1 MSEGVA
7 RFLEICPDALAIL
20 GSDGRFIEAN
30 AAWLDLFDRAPA
42 DLVEQAFI
50 ELIHPD
56 DRRRVLSAFERMQT
70 DPTTMALEIR
80 FRATDGNYKWL
91 DCRLI
96 PDLESGRIFLH
107 ARAIHQKHT
116 FDPDEELPYRQLF
129 EDSLD
134 GIYQTS
140 PEGCFIMANDG
151 MARLLGYSS
160 PEELIETITDIRS
173 QLFVTPTDRE
183 ESLKLAEQEGDTV
196 NYAEIQLY
204 RKDRSRV
211 WVSLQGRIVRN
222 PDGTRH
228 HHEGI
233 MRDITSQ
240 KQSQHEL
247 EGYVRDLEE
256 ARSRL
261 EMQSSDLASAR
272 DAAEAATRAKSAF
285 LASMSHEIRTPMNG
299 ILGFTNLL
307 LDTRLDEEQRDY
319 VRTVRSC
326 GNSLL
331 TVLNDILDFSK
342 IEAGKLD
349 LVYVDFD
356 LGAIVRE
363 VGDLHARRAKSKGLD
378 FTCWVAPD
386 LDIRINGDPARLR
399 QILMNLVTNAVKFTG
414 TGRVAIRVE
423 REGPRNGPASV
434 RFSVQDTGIGISRI
448 SIDKLFQPFSQADS
462 SLTRVHGGTGLGL
475 AISKQWVELLGGTI
489 GVESEEGTGS
499 TFWFTVPLKESSSP
513 HENPASQVAD
523 PPTEEQAPR
532 KSTRVLV
539 VEDNLIN
546 QKLVLKMLDIMGY
559 RADAVANGKE
569 AFDAIQKMGYDIVL
583 MDVLMPEMDGMEAS
597 GRIREKIQR
606 ENQPVIIAMT
616 ANAMKGDREKCLEAG
631 MDDYLA
637 KPINKQD
644 LAAML
649 GQHGK
654 D

>member
-1 MSEGVA
+1 
-7 RFLEICPDALAIL
+7 
-20 GSDGRFIEAN
+20 
-30 AAWLDLFDRAPA
+30 
-42 DLVEQAFI
+42 
-50 ELIHPD
+50 
-56 DRRRVLSAFERMQT
+56 
-70 DPTTMALEIR
+70 
-80 FRATDGNYKWL
+80 
-91 DCRLI
+91 
-96 PDLESGRIFLH
+96 
-107 ARAIHQKHT
+107 
-116 FDPDEELPYRQLF
+116 
-129 EDSLD
+129 
-134 GIYQTS
+134 
-140 PEGCFIMANDG
+140 
-151 MARLLGYSS
+151 
-160 PEELIETITDIRS
+160 
-173 QLFVTPTDRE
+173 
-183 ESLKLAEQEGDTV
+183 
-196 NYAEIQLY
+196 
-204 RKDRSRV
+204 
-211 WVSLQGRIVRN
+211 
-222 PDGTRH
+222 
-228 HHEGI
+228 
-233 MRDITSQ
+233 
-240 KQSQHEL
+240 
-247 EGYVRDLEE
+247 
-256 ARSRL
+256 
-261 EMQSSDLASAR
+261 
-272 DAAEAATRAKSAF
+272 
-285 LASMSHEIRTPMNG
+285 MSHEIRTPMNG
-299 ILGFTNLL
+299 IVGFTNLL
-307 LDTRLDEEQRDY
+307 LDTKLDEEQRDF

-349 LVYVDFD
+349 LEYVDFD

-378 FTCWVAPD
+378 FGCWVAPD

-399 QILMNLVTNAVKFTG
+399 QILMNLVNNAVKFTG
-414 TGRVAIRVE
+414 TGRVVIRVE
-423 REGPRNGPASV
+423 REGPRNGPASI
-434 RFSVQDTGIGISRI
+434 RFSVQDTGIGISRN

-475 AISKQWVELLGGTI
+475 AISKQLVELLGGTI

-513 HENPASQVAD
+513 RENPTSQVVD
-523 PPTEEQAPR
+523 RPTEEQAPR

-539 VEDNLIN
+539 VEDNVIN

-569 AFDAIQKMGYDIVL
+569 AFDAIQKMGYDIIL

-597 GRIREKIQR
+597 GRIREKIQH

>member
-1 MSEGVA
+1 
-7 RFLEICPDALAIL
+7 
-20 GSDGRFIEAN
+20 
-30 AAWLDLFDRAPA
+30 
-42 DLVEQAFI
+42 
-50 ELIHPD
+50 
-56 DRRRVLSAFERMQT
+56 
-70 DPTTMALEIR
+70 MALEIR
-80 FRATDGNYKWL
+80 FRETDGNYEWL

-96 PDLESGRIFLH
+96 PDLEKRSN
-107 ARAIHQKHT
+107 
-116 FDPDEELPYRQLF
+116 LP
-129 EDSLD
+129 
-134 GIYQTS
+134 
-140 PEGCFIMANDG
+140 A
-151 MARLLGYSS
+151 
-160 PEELIETITDIRS
+160 
-173 QLFVTPTDRE
+173 
-183 ESLKLAEQEGDTV
+183 
-196 NYAEIQLY
+196 
-204 RKDRSRV
+204 

-222 PDGTRH
+222 PDGSRH

-256 ARSRL
+256 APRRL
-261 EMQSSDLASAR
+261 EMQSSDLASDR

-299 ILGFTNLL
+299 IVGFTNLL
-307 LDTRLDEEQRDY
+307 LDTKLDEEQRDF

-331 TVLNDILDFSK
+331 TVLNDVLDFSK

-349 LVYVDFD
+349 LEYVDFD

-378 FTCWVAPD
+378 FGCWVAPD

-399 QILMNLVTNAVKFTG
+399 QILMNLVNNAVKFTG
-414 TGRVAIRVE
+414 TGRVVIRVE
-423 REGPRNGPASV
+423 REGPRNGPASI
-434 RFSVQDTGIGISRI
+434 RFSVQDTGIGISRN

-475 AISKQWVELLGGTI
+475 AISKQLVELLGGTI

-513 HENPASQVAD
+513 HENPTSQVVD
-523 PPTEEQAPR
+523 RPTEEQAPR

-539 VEDNLIN
+539 VEDN
-546 QKLVLKMLDIMGY
+546 V
-559 RADAVANGKE
+559 
-569 AFDAIQKMGYDIVL
+569 
-583 MDVLMPEMDGMEAS
+583 
-597 GRIREKIQR
+597 
-606 ENQPVIIAMT
+606 IAMT